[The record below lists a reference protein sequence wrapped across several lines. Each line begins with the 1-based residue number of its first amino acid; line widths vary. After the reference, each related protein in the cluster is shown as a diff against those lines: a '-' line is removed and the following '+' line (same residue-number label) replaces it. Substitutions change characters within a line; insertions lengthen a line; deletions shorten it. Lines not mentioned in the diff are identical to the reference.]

1 MGRTPNR
8 HDWTIETGSSMIPL
22 ETHRLSMSVS
32 GIPSTHHDPIV
43 VVLAGAGDVASSY
56 IAVERFVSP
65 FARILLYDRSGLGR
79 SEPGPC
85 QPTAVTAATEL
96 HAILQAANIVQPLLL
111 VAHSYGGIVARE
123 FLHLYPERV
132 AGMVLAEGS
141 TERQSD
147 YFQIP
152 DQNINAV
159 MGNLNFAQVTGLRF
173 DSKLSR
179 DEWRSRA
186 IDLSKGAA
194 AAQAEAASFV
204 DVCQTLRAKEQY
216 LNRAMGNNPLSVIRC
231 NSARDYERI
240 YEKGVEA
247 GNGTE
252 EQRKMFRELL
262 DRWEDIDRDIK
273 EEQLKLS
280 SNSRLVHIPDCGHY
294 VHLVRPDVVSEQIRW
309 VRDRIL
315 AKSASSTGSC
325 L

>member
-1 MGRTPNR
+1 MGTISSQ
-8 HDWTIETGSSMIPL
+8 HDWMIETGSSMIPL
-22 ETHRLSMSVS
+22 GTHRLSMSIS
-32 GIPSTHHDPIV
+32 GIPSTHRDPIV
-43 VVLAGAGDVASSY
+43 VILTGAGDVASSY
-56 IAVERFVSP
+56 IAVEQRVGS

-79 SEPGPC
+79 SEPGPH
-85 QPTAVTAATEL
+85 QPTATTAATEL
-96 HAILQAANIVQPLLL
+96 HALLQAANIFQPLLL

-123 FLHLYPERV
+123 YLHLHPNRV
-132 AGMVLAEGS
+132 AGMVLSESS

-152 DQNINAV
+152 DPNINAV
-159 MGNLNFAQVTGLRF
+159 MGNLNFAQVTGLRS

-186 IDLSKGAA
+186 IDISKGGA

-216 LNRAMGNNPLSVIRC
+216 LNRAMGDNPLVVIRC

-252 EQRKMFRELL
+252 GQRKAFRGLL

-280 SNSRLVHIPDCGHY
+280 SNSRLVHVPECGHY
-294 VHLVRPDVVSEQIRW
+294 VHLVRPDVVAEQIRW

-315 AKSASSTGSC
+315 AKSASSTGSS